1 MNSFLVNEVNDI
13 GVRLERSERVGFGST
28 PIHEI
33 LKKFCCF
40 NNSFNSFKSFL
51 CFRVFFLLLFQYVIN
66 ANVVKNNRNEDI
78 SNHNEDIS
86 NHNEDISNL
95 VMWSKIIYNGVKDD
109 ARMKNEFFLSD

>member
-66 ANVVKNNRNEDI
+66 ANVHFFNMNVHFFNKNT
-78 SNHNEDIS
+78 
-86 NHNEDISNL
+86 
-95 VMWSKIIYNGVKDD
+95 
-109 ARMKNEFFLSD
+109 

>member
-51 CFRVFFLLLFQYVIN
+51 CFRVFFLLLFQYVTSGKTI
-66 ANVVKNNRNEDI
+66 KKRKKTTF
-78 SNHNEDIS
+78 
-86 NHNEDISNL
+86 L
-95 VMWSKIIYNGVKDD
+95 
-109 ARMKNEFFLSD
+109 MKKTTFLMKKPTFLMLQ